1 MKISFTA
8 ILLCIFPHIWIYI
21 PWSKSTLAH
30 VNNKTVLFY
39 TTVLSILLNKYISE
53 YIKYIKSGRKF
64 QLSISNDIWPHVFIS
79 EVRSYI
85 FMFLVAYLGYIF
97 FSYVSIVH
105 LLWRREGVGIY
116 CKLIHDWIEL
126 TRARIFFSW
135 PIQNRNTEPNS
146 KYYLENYF

>member
-1 MKISFTA
+1 MYISSYMNIYTVIKKHARACQQQDGF
-8 ILLCIFPHIWIYI
+8 ILHDSFF
-21 PWSKSTLAH
+21 ST
-30 VNNKTVLFY
+30 
-39 TTVLSILLNKYISE
+39 SE

-64 QLSISNDIWPHVFIS
+64 QLCISNDIWPHVFIS

-97 FSYVSIVH
+97 FSYMSIVH
-105 LLWRREGVGIY
+105 LLWRREGIGIY
-116 CKLIHDWIEL
+116 CKLIHVLIEL

-146 KYYLENYF
+146 KYYLDNYL